1 MRGDHQKQDW
11 EFKALLG
18 RMERYRGHFVL
29 SMFSI
34 LCGTIAYLFVH
45 CGQEKASLN
54 AEIQAL
60 RVEVVACKDSS
71 MAHIERAKN
80 EHIRTLQEISQRQQR
95 IEQETRKMRKKI
107 EEF

>member
-18 RMERYRGHFVL
+18 RLERYRGHFVL

-80 EHIRTLQEISQRQQR
+80 LTIQPFREMKEAWR
-95 IEQETRKMRKKI
+95 
-107 EEF
+107 